1 MKAALDV
8 HYDNDRSVAACVVFR
23 TWQDSAPAELIRTIL
38 PAAKQ
43 YHAGRFYE
51 RELHCLLLVL
61 QEAGQD
67 FEMIVIDGFVHLQPE
82 VGKGLGMYLA
92 ESLSYPVTVIGVAK
106 KALKVAERYVQI
118 YRGRSAKPLY
128 ISAIGCSLDCAAQS
142 IRSMHGPYR
151 IPTLLKIVD
160 QHARGA

>member
-8 HYDNDRSVAACVVFR
+8 HYDSDRAVAACVVFR
-23 TWQDSAPAELIRTIL
+23 KWRDSTPAELIRTIL
-38 PAAKQ
+38 PVARQ

-51 RELHCLLLVL
+51 RELPCLLSVL
-61 QEAGQD
+61 QETDQN
-67 FEMIVIDGFVHLQPE
+67 FETIIIDGFVHLRSE
-82 VGKGLGMYLA
+82 VGKGLGVHLA

-118 YRGRSAKPLY
+118 HRGSSSKPLY
-128 ISAIGCSLDCAAQS
+128 ISAIGCSLDYAARS
-142 IRSMHGPYR
+142 VKSMHGQYR

-160 QHARGA
+160 QHARGV